1 MQWIDAPSILR
12 NPSSN
17 IPLVALQNR
26 GRRGR
31 RHRERVHMS
40 TSILQTILH
49 YLRICFN
56 YIASLFH
63 HGGGG
68 GGFELSSFFDRG
80 ASKRLLT
87 FDNGI
92 QVEIGRQI
100 AEGGF
105 SYVFEAFPINGHRG
119 LHAQRS
125 SSTLTSAASTDDTT
139 NINTANHHHVKYA
152 LKR

>member
-1 MQWIDAPSILR
+1 MLDL
-12 NPSSN
+12 
-17 IPLVALQNR
+17 LVNSKKLVALQLAALQNR
-26 GRRGR
+26 GRPR
-31 RHRERVHMS
+31 RRRERSMS
-40 TSILQTILH
+40 TSLIQTILH

-56 YIASLFH
+56 YITSLFH
-63 HGGGG
+63 RGG
-68 GGFELSSFFDRG
+68 SFLFDRG

-139 NINTANHHHVKYA
+139 NINTATRHHVKYA